1 MPQQTT
7 VSLKRPLRLHRLSLD
22 TQRNLLLPATVVGL
36 LIFLSVIAQGVIS
49 GSDTES
55 GKNFIVIGALGI
67 VLILAV
73 ALGAGKLLNKFPG
86 MGWVI
91 ASLSGLVVGLI
102 ALNEK
107 SPMPLSLLPL
117 TLIFTI
123 ILALLVGRR
132 GTYLFVIIISG
143 IVTYNLIV
151 FPTANPYPAILRAIL
166 LPIMS
171 IVATETLLRLQ
182 KPLLIEMKRLET
194 LNRVA
199 RSLATSIETHQVMSL
214 ISNAIQNALDADT
227 YYVGMLR
234 GESLHMEL
242 FYDDGEFFSGM
253 DIPLK
258 DTLAG
263 IVLNKGESLL
273 ISDLVSERKKRNL
286 PFIIVGRPR
295 ISSSWMGTP
304 LRTGG
309 SVVGLVA
316 VASYQKYVF
325 DRGDLDLLEN
335 IAQQAQLALDN
346 ASRHAEVETRSQQD
360 SLTNVLNH
368 NAFLIRLERMVHE
381 TTEQKIPL
389 SLIML
394 DVDEFKHYNDR
405 YGHLT
410 GDKVLTTLCQVIRRN
425 INKGDLVG
433 RWGGEEFVIAL
444 PNATAKQAFMV
455 AERIKSLLAECEIS
469 DRENNSIPAPTICQ
483 GIAEY
488 QIKLGD
494 YINLVDTADQQ
505 LYIAKSRGHGE
516 IEPAL
521 GYSSD

>member
-1 MPQQTT
+1 MPQQSTPFT
-7 VSLKRPLRLHRLSLD
+7 KRPLNPHRLSIT
-22 TQRNLLLPATVVGL
+22 TQRSLLLPAMVVGIL
-36 LIFLSVIAQGVIS
+36 MFLSLIAQGIIS
-49 GSDTES
+49 GSGTTS
-55 GKNFIVIGALGI
+55 GRNYIVIGALG
-67 VLILAV
+67 VCFILTI
-73 ALGAGKLLNKFPG
+73 ALGTGKLLDKFPG
-86 MGWVI
+86 MRWVI

-102 ALNEK
+102 GLNEK
-107 SPMPLSLLPL
+107 SPVPLSLLPL

-123 ILALLVGRR
+123 ILALLVGRWA
-132 GTYLFVIIISG
+132 TYLFVIIISG
-143 IVTYNLIV
+143 IEIFNLLV
-151 FPTANPYPAILRAIL
+151 YPTENLYAVILGTIL
-166 LPIMS
+166 LPTMS

-199 RSLATSIETHQVMSL
+199 RSLASSIETHQVMSL

-234 GESLHMEL
+234 GESLHLEL

-273 ISDLVSERKKRNL
+273 ISDLVSERKKKNL

-295 ISSSWMGTP
+295 ISSSWVGTP
-304 LRTGG
+304 LRSGG
-309 SVVGLVA
+309 SVVGLIA
-316 VASYQKYVF
+316 VASYQKYMF
-325 DRGDLDLLEN
+325 DSGDLDLLEN

-346 ASRHAEVETRSQQD
+346 ASRHAEVETRSQHD

-368 NAFLIRLERMVHE
+368 NAFLLRLERMVHE
-381 TTEQKIPL
+381 TTQQKIPL

-394 DVDEFKHYNDR
+394 DVDQFKHYNDK

-410 GDKVLTTLCQVIRRN
+410 GDKVLTDLCQVIRRN
-425 INKGDLVG
+425 INRGDLVG

-444 PNATAKQAFMV
+444 PNATAKQAYRV
-455 AERIKSLLAECEIS
+455 AERIKGLLAECEIS
-469 DRENNSIPAPTICQ
+469 DRDNNSIPAPTICQ

-488 QIKLGD
+488 QVQLGD
-494 YINLVDTADQQ
+494 YINLVDAADQQ
-505 LYIAKSRGHGE
+505 LYLAKNRGHSE

-521 GYSSD
+521 G